1 MTSALIPAGISLL
14 KVNNRSKLTL
24 EQDVKY
30 IRKNVFACLLSVHN
44 TISLH
49 VMNILIHDVIN
60 LLQDVKY
67 VQS

>member
-30 IRKNVFACLLSVHN
+30 IRKNVFASLLSVHN